1 MLSIHAQILTNAW
14 PHRED
19 DRMGGVIL
27 SVRPYI
33 MDLQAKNGTFINGER
48 IEDMVCIAAFNT
60 VSPSLPLP

>member
-1 MLSIHAQILTNAW
+1 
-14 PHRED
+14 
-19 DRMGGVIL
+19 MGGVIL